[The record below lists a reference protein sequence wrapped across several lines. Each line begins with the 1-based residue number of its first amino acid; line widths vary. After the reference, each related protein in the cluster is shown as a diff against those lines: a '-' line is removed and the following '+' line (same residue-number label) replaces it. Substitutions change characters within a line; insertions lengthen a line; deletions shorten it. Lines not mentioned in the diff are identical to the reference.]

1 MTGHPKARR
10 ESAVGRQGKHG
21 SQWVAFGIGLAVL
34 LTIAAGEMWVRRT
47 REHKVM
53 VGTNDEIYYYRRA
66 TKEDA
71 IALGQALRK
80 IGFLNDRGTSVLLWQ
95 GSGRTVISF
104 VLNAG
109 AWDHPDAV
117 SNFAEIGRR
126 IAPAVGGFPLKVCL
140 VDATRAVRKELTVGK
155 ATIGARDTIYYFGS
169 ATEADAKALGQALQ
183 AAGYFEDLGVTVM
196 LLKSGG
202 TAVSFV
208 VQEGLWEQPAT
219 ATALEGLVRRV
230 APSIGGLP
238 VELRLLD
245 PRMETRRRVAV
256 R

>member
-1 MTGHPKARR
+1 MTGHPQGRVSKTGRR
-10 ESAVGRQGKHG
+10 GKPG
-21 SQWVAFGIGLAVL
+21 ANWLAFGVGLAVL
-34 LTIAAGEMWVRRT
+34 LTIGAGEMWVRRT
-47 REHKVM
+47 REHKVI

-80 IGFLNDRGTSVLLWQ
+80 IGFLNNRGTSVLLWQ

-104 VLNAG
+104 VLNDG

-117 SNFAEIGRR
+117 SNFAEIARR
-126 IAPAVGGFPLKVCL
+126 VAPAVGGFPLKVCL
-140 VDATRAVRKELTVGK
+140 VDSARVVRKELMVGK

-169 ATEADAKALGQALQ
+169 ATEADANALGHALQ

-196 LLKSGG
+196 LLKGGG

-208 VQEGLWEQPAT
+208 VQEGLWERPET
-219 ATALEGLVRRV
+219 AAALEGLVRRV

-238 VELRLLD
+238 IELRLLD
-245 PRMETRRRVAV
+245 PRMETRERVTI

>member
-1 MTGHPKARR
+1 L
-10 ESAVGRQGKHG
+10 
-21 SQWVAFGIGLAVL
+21 AFGIGLAVL

-47 REHKVM
+47 RDLKVI

-80 IGFLNDRGTSVLLWQ
+80 IGFLNGRGTSVLLWQ

-104 VLNAG
+104 VLNDG
-109 AWDHPDAV
+109 AWNHPDAV
-117 SNFAEIGRR
+117 FNFAEIGRR
-126 IAPAVGGFPLKVCL
+126 AAPAVGGFPIQVRL
-140 VDATRAVRKELTVGK
+140 VDSARVVRKELTVGK
-155 ATIGARDTIYYFGS
+155 ATIGARDTVYYFGS

-183 AAGYFEDLGVTVM
+183 AAGYLEDLGVTVM
-196 LLKSGG
+196 LLKGDG

-208 VQEGLWEQPAT
+208 VQEGLWEQPET
-219 ATALEGLVRRV
+219 AAALEGLVRRV

-238 VELRLLD
+238 IELRVLD
-245 PRMETRRRVAV
+245 PRMETRRKLAIQ
-256 R
+256 

>member
-1 MTGHPKARR
+1 MTGHPTGR
-10 ESAVGRQGKHG
+10 ESKIGRRGRPG
-21 SQWVAFGIGLAVL
+21 PAWVAFGIGLAVL
-34 LTIAAGEMWVRRT
+34 LTVAAGEMWVRRT
-47 REHKVM
+47 RELKVI

-71 IALGQALRK
+71 IALGQALRR
-80 IGFLNDRGTSVLLWQ
+80 IGFLNGRGTSVLLWQ

-104 VLNAG
+104 VLNDG

-126 IAPAVGGFPLKVCL
+126 VAPAVGGFPLKVCL
-140 VDATRAVRKELTVGK
+140 VDSARVVRKELTVGK

-196 LLKSGG
+196 LLKDGG

-208 VQEGLWEQPAT
+208 VQEGLWERPET
-219 ATALEGLVRRV
+219 AAALEGLVRR
-230 APSIGGLP
+230 AATSIGGLP
-238 VELRLLD
+238 IELRLLD
-245 PRMETRRRVAV
+245 PRMEIRERVEIE
-256 R
+256 